1 MIAYVI
7 VTVLLTAATAVGT
20 VLLARALPRFLRV
33 KPVKIE
39 VVGNDET
46 KTAGESPSLA
56 FAPIFRVIEGA
67 HDGKEW
73 RSNVVAGPAP
83 QYRIGDRLDGWLD
96 PKSGEIHT
104 SGTKHAYWALTVL
117 LLTLGYG
124 GFACRILT

>member
-1 MIAYVI
+1 MLCHDRLRHRHRSSHRGDRGWHC
-7 VTVLLTAATAVGT
+7 TFG
-20 VLLARALPRFLRV
+20 ARPASFLRV
-33 KPVKIE
+33 NPVKIE

-73 RSNVVAGPAP
+73 RSSVFAGPAP
-83 QYRIGDRLDGWLD
+83 QYRIGDMLDGWLD

-104 SGTKHAYWALTVL
+104 SGTKHA
-117 LLTLGYG
+117 
-124 GFACRILT
+124 